1 MSMPM
6 INSPRSYIPDVTPR
20 LPGNL
25 QTTLIFPYPICLGE
39 MVEVPRLAMGSFK
52 RIYLLEKV
60 EVALVTPF
68 ECLVRLFATKDFLCA
83 LRGADVS
90 GVRMYEQRRRTS
102 RRHEFFVARSWFQ
115 WSSWPGAMSQV
126 KSFVFSSSVQCFAPC
141 PPASMSAKASASSA
155 TSRLRFWADIWAS
168 GCLRLRAGEATCCTV
183 KRGEAVACVGWV
195 RVGGEVD
202 GLR

>member
-102 RRHEFFVARSWFQ
+102 RRHEFLSR
-115 WSSWPGAMSQV
+115 GAGSNG
-126 KSFVFSSSVQCFAPC
+126 P
-141 PPASMSAKASASSA
+141 
-155 TSRLRFWADIWAS
+155 
-168 GCLRLRAGEATCCTV
+168 
-183 KRGEAVACVGWV
+183 RGLEP
-195 RVGGEVD
+195 
-202 GLR
+202 